1 MTAGLPTAGA
11 KLARDLVEAWATGD
25 FEPVAGRIG
34 WYRDPLTD
42 GLTGSELAAHAQVW
56 REVLD
61 PGDWK
66 VLDVAEGSTSVA
78 LTWSVEVTHR
88 GRVLDAPP
96 TGRSV
101 TLTGT
106 DVLTTA
112 GSGTRVVRH
121 VDLGALA
128 HALGHDVVLRP
139 EDTDAQRFG
148 SASRI
153 PVESGA
159 EVGALALTWL
169 GVRAESESDDVD
181 RLSVE
186 VFRALRASKGFL
198 GAVTVDIGDRKF
210 TLSAFDS
217 LDSVRSVQNR
227 AHRRAV
233 RKFFSGR
240 LCSEA
245 VVTTWAPA
253 TSAWFR
259 RCAGCDDLIPADAD
273 ACECGRPAARSTL
286 L

>member
-1 MTAGLPTAGA
+1 MTAGSATALGA
-11 KLARDLVEAWATGD
+11 IARDLVDAWGTGD
-25 FEPVAGRIG
+25 LDRIAGRIG

-42 GLTGSELAAHAQVW
+42 GVAGPDLAHHAQRW
-56 REVLD
+56 RDELD
-61 PGDWK
+61 PGEWQ
-66 VLDVAEGSTSVA
+66 VLDVAEGSSSVA

-88 GRVLDAPP
+88 GRVLGAAP
-96 TGRSV
+96 TGRTV

-106 DVLTTA
+106 DVVTDDDA
-112 GSGTRVVRH
+112 GVRVVRH
-121 VDLGALA
+121 IDLPAWA
-128 HALGHDVVLRP
+128 DALGHEVVLRP
-139 EDTDAQRFG
+139 RDTDAQRFG

-153 PVESGA
+153 PVDSDA

-169 GVRAESESDDVD
+169 GVRAESEADDVD

-198 GAVTVDIGDRKF
+198 GAVTVDIGDRKY

-245 VVTTWAPA
+245 VVTTWAA
-253 TSAWFR
+253 ASSARFR
-259 RCAGCDDLIPADAD
+259 RCTGCDDLVPPDAD
-273 ACECGRPAARSTL
+273 TCECGRPAARSAL